1 MSEPTRDP
9 FDLTSRVAIVTG
21 ASSGLGTR
29 FVEVLAARGATVVAA
44 ARRVNRLDALAQ
56 RVPNVVPVRC
66 DVTVAADRE
75 RLIES
80 AYGIANW
87 LDVLVNNAGAASSV
101 PAVDMSS
108 EMFEQVV
115 ELNLSSMFALS
126 VQAAR
131 RMLDRGSGSIVNVAS
146 ILGLVASAPVPH
158 AAYGAAK
165 GGVVSLTRHLAAEW
179 APGNVR
185 VNAIAPGWFPSALT
199 SAMFDNEA
207 SMRWIRRNT
216 PMRRPGRADELDGVL
231 MLLASDAGSF
241 ITGQTIAVDGGW
253 TAR

>member
-9 FDLTSRVAIVTG
+9 FDLTSQVAVVTG
-21 ASSGLGTR
+21 ASSGLGAR

-44 ARRVNRLDALAQ
+44 ARRVDRLKALAQ
-56 RVPNVVPVRC
+56 RVANVVPVCC

-80 AYGIANW
+80 AYEIANRIE
-87 LDVLVNNAGAASSV
+87 VLVNNAGAASSAPAIDV
-101 PAVDMSS
+101 PS
-108 EMFEQVV
+108 EMFERVV

-126 VQAAR
+126 VQTAR
-131 RMLDRGSGSIVNVAS
+131 LMLDRGSGSIVNVAS
-146 ILGLVASAPVPH
+146 ILGLVASAPLPH

-185 VNAIAPGWFPSALT
+185 VNAIAPGWFPTELT
-199 SAMFDNEA
+199 GEMFDNEK

-216 PMRRPGRADELDGVL
+216 PMGRPGRADELDGVL
-231 MLLASDAGSF
+231 LLLASEAGSF
-241 ITGQTIAVDGGW
+241 ITGQTITVDGGW